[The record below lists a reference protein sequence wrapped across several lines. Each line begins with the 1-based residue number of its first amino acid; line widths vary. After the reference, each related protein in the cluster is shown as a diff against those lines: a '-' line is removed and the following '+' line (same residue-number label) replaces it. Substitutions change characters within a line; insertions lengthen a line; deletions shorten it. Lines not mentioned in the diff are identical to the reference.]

1 MPMVYTQQS
10 TMMRPLARGER
21 TSTQRTHSSPLMDET
36 GIQFGS
42 IHARMNSGKEIR
54 PSAVFIWL
62 ILNPSP
68 PPEPGCDAA
77 EQTKV
82 QAMPRLRG
90 KSRRGAAWYRAES
103 RRKRIKHFERALQLA
118 TTRRKQKLRSP
129 PMAIIEELSWEEA
142 QQYLA
147 SLANQMEP
155 EPQHETA
162 RWDLNEP
169 RDEDLH
175 PPCLV
180 EEEIPPEDSGGKQKS
195 ERPTSEAAE
204 DSSNHET
211 HASGEPDQHSAADP
225 RYLSLIFELRHL
237 MDDHAFRL
245 ARMDQRL
252 DMLFAAYSRS
262 TPKRQC
268 PTCAQAYSLPAGWR
282 QRNYGTTG

>member
-1 MPMVYTQQS
+1 
-10 TMMRPLARGER
+10 
-21 TSTQRTHSSPLMDET
+21 MDET
-36 GIQFGS
+36 GIQFHRSYG
-42 IHARMNSGKEIR
+42 RMKGGRGTR
-54 PSAVFIWL
+54 PYAVFIWL
-62 ILNPSP
+62 ILISSP
-68 PPEPGCDAA
+68 PPELGCSATQ
-77 EQTKV
+77 QTKV
-82 QAMPRLRG
+82 TAMPRLRG

-103 RRKRIKHFERALQLA
+103 RRKRIKQFERALQLA

-129 PMAIIEELSWEEA
+129 PTTIIEELSWEEA

-147 SLANQMEP
+147 SLSNQKEP
-155 EPQHETA
+155 EIPHEAA

-169 RDEDLH
+169 TDADLY

-180 EEEIPPEDSGGKQKS
+180 EEEIPPEDSGGTKEQS
-195 ERPTSEAAE
+195 ARRALEAAE
-204 DSSNHET
+204 DPSHKT
-211 HASGEPDQHSAADP
+211 HASEEQDHHTAETP
-225 RYLSLIFELRHL
+225 RYLPLIFELRHL

>member
-1 MPMVYTQQS
+1 
-10 TMMRPLARGER
+10 
-21 TSTQRTHSSPLMDET
+21 MDET
-36 GIQFGS
+36 GIQFDKGDE
-42 IHARMNSGKEIR
+42 RMKGGRGIR
-54 PSAVFIWL
+54 QSELFIWL
-62 ILNPSP
+62 ILISLS
-68 PPEPGCDAA
+68 PPEPGSRAT

-82 QAMPRLRG
+82 PAMPRLRG

-103 RRKRIKHFERALQLA
+103 RRKRIKKFERALQLA

-129 PMAIIEELSWEEA
+129 PATIIEELSWEEA

-147 SLANQMEP
+147 SLANQTEP
-155 EPQHETA
+155 EIQHEAA

-169 RDEDLH
+169 MDEELY

-180 EEEIPPEDSGGKQKS
+180 EEEIPPEDSGGEKEQS
-195 ERPTSEAAE
+195 ERQTFEAAE
-204 DSSNHET
+204 DSSHKTHISEEKNHHTAE
-211 HASGEPDQHSAADP
+211 DP
-225 RYLSLIFELRHL
+225 RYLSLTSLIFELRHL
-237 MDDHAFRL
+237 MDDLAFRL